1 MQGPSAR
8 PAGSV
13 WQGWG
18 SYDVYESADCVPWK
32 WEPGPT
38 QLRRQA
44 VAARSADLLATAI
57 LIDTE
62 TTGVGDDSEV
72 IEIAILDSN
81 GSTLLNTLVRPTQP
95 IPAEATSLHRI
106 TDAMVAN
113 APTWPEIALQY
124 EAIIAGRTVV
134 AYNAQFDQRVI
145 SQTYQRYGMDAPELT
160 TACAMLLYA
169 SWNGEWVEGQLGWQW
184 RWIKLGEAA
193 RECGVLVE
201 GAHRA
206 LADTQMTLG
215 VLRYLQKRSNGRKP
229 GRPNGRGK

>member
-1 MQGPSAR
+1 
-8 PAGSV
+8 V
-13 WQGWG
+13 VI
-18 SYDVYESADCVPWK
+18 DV
-32 WEPGPT
+32 
-38 QLRRQA
+38 
-44 VAARSADLLATAI
+44 
-57 LIDTE
+57 E
-62 TTGVGDDSEV
+62 TTGIGGDAEV
-72 IEIAILDSN
+72 IEIAILDAN

-95 IPAEATSLHRI
+95 IPAEATQLHRI

-124 EAIIAGRTVV
+124 EAIIAGRTFV
-134 AYNAQFDQRVI
+134 AYNAQFDERLI
-145 SQTYQRYGMDAPELT
+145 SQTYQRYGMVVAPEVT

-169 SWNGEWVEGQLGWQW
+169 SWNGEWVEGRHGWQW

-215 VLRYLQKRSNGRKP
+215 VLQYLQKRTNGRKP
-229 GRPNGRGK
+229 GRPNGRRQ